1 MGDPTSSS
9 SPVRIVVDAMGGD
22 FAPNNDVLGA
32 VEAQNSFSGIE
43 VILVGD
49 KSKILETLKN
59 NSVSF
64 PEKNIVH
71 ASDVIGMKDNPT
83 RAVISKPDSSLV
95 RGLNLVKEG
104 KADAFVSAGNTG
116 AVAAASNLV
125 LGRIEGIERS
135 TMGTYFPTEKNITTI
150 FDVGSN
156 VDSKPSHL
164 FGFAMLGSIYVE
176 TLFNIK
182 NPTVALLSV
191 GEEEGKGGKTIK
203 ETYELLKNS
212 QLNFIGNVEGR
223 DLFAGCANVVVCDGF
238 VGNIL
243 IKFGESFPKFM
254 RALFRQHAEKSL
266 INKLKIGMLKPT
278 MKEAFKPLDYQE
290 YGGLPL
296 LGLKGITIIGHGSS
310 SVLAIKNMV
319 LRAKEMV
326 ERKLISKIEQ
336 SLKLNSNIL
345 VTTNE

>member
-1 MGDPTSSS
+1 MGDQNSSS
-9 SPVRIVVDAMGGD
+9 SQIRIVVDAMGGD

-32 VEAQNSFSGIE
+32 IDAQSANPHIKVF
-43 VILVGD
+43 LVGD
-49 KSKILETLKN
+49 KTKTLEVIKN
-59 NSVSF
+59 NSKNF
-64 PEKNIVH
+64 PEENIIH
-71 ASDVIGMKDNPT
+71 ASEVVGMKDNPT

-95 RGLNLVKEG
+95 RGLNFVKEG
-104 KADAFVSAGNTG
+104 NADAFVSAGNTG
-116 AVAAASNLV
+116 AVAAASNLI
-125 LGRIEGIERS
+125 LGRMDGIERS

-164 FGFAMLGSIYVE
+164 LGFAILGSIYVE
-176 TLFNIK
+176 TIFGVK

-191 GEEEGKGGKTIK
+191 GEEEGKGGKIIK
-203 ETYELLKNS
+203 EAYGLLKS
-212 QLNFIGNVEGR
+212 SKLNFIGNVEGR

-238 VGNIL
+238 IGNIL

-254 RALFRQHAEKSL
+254 KALFKKHAEKSL
-266 INKLKIGMLKPT
+266 INKLKLGLLKST

-319 LRAKEMV
+319 VRAKEMV
-326 ERKLISKIEQ
+326 EKQLISKIDQ

-345 VTTNE
+345 VTANE

>member
-1 MGDPTSSS
+1 MGENNKPAHPS
-9 SPVRIVVDAMGGD
+9 RIIVDAMGGD

-32 VEAQNSFSGIE
+32 VAAQKENPDID

-49 KSKILETLKN
+49 KDKITEVLKKNAMDFPESKI
-59 NSVSF
+59 
-64 PEKNIVH
+64 IH
-71 ASDVIGMKDNPT
+71 ASEVVGMKDNPT

-95 RGLNLVKEG
+95 VGLKQVKNG

-116 AVAAASNLV
+116 AVAAASNLI
-125 LGRIEGIERS
+125 LGRLDGIERA
-135 TMGTYFPTEKNITTI
+135 TMGTYFPTEKNTTTI

-156 VDSKPSHL
+156 VDSKPVHL
-164 FGFAMLGSIYVE
+164 LGFAILGSIYVE
-176 TLFNIK
+176 SLYNVK

-191 GEEEGKGGKTIK
+191 GEEEGKGGKIVK
-203 ETYELLKNS
+203 EAYGLLKNS
-212 QLNFIGNVEGR
+212 NLNFIGNVEGR
-223 DLFAGCANVVVCDGF
+223 DLFHGCANVVVCDGF

-254 RALFRQHAEKSL
+254 KALFKKHAEKSL
-266 INKLKIGMLKPT
+266 INKLKIGMLRST

-310 SVLAIKNMV
+310 SALAIKNMV
-319 LRAKEMV
+319 ARAKEML
-326 ERKLISKIEQ
+326 EKKLIEKIDN
-336 SLKLNSNIL
+336 SLKLNSKIL
-345 VTTNE
+345 APINE